1 LPVALTPAPKSRRL
15 SGIRIEFG
23 RAITDRSEVDMKP
36 NKDIRAHHHLTLNV
50 GAAQE
55 DYDFHTKI
63 LGLKSIKKTAL
74 YDGDEPILH
83 LYYGNA
89 TGDPSTLITC
99 FPMRQ
104 SGRTARRGTGQIAA
118 VGLSAPGESLG
129 FWKTWLRDHGFEA
142 RDGERFGERLVA
154 FAHPCGIRYE
164 IFGVDQDKR
173 KPHSNGAVPAEHGI
187 RGTHGI
193 TVSVRDLECSE
204 EFMQYGWSGQNRR
217 SHGSYVRF
225 EVGSGGSGTIVEFL
239 VQPDVPQGS
248 WAYGE
253 GVPHHCAFE
262 VDTLDV
268 QTHTKLHLEGLGY
281 TDVSDVKDRGY
292 FDSVYVRTPGGALF
306 EATVSKPR
314 GFLIDEPFEKL
325 GSELQVPPVFAHRKD
340 ELLKYLE
347 RVHD

>member
-1 LPVALTPAPKSRRL
+1 
-15 SGIRIEFG
+15 
-23 RAITDRSEVDMKP
+23 MKP

-50 GAAQE
+50 GVAQE

-83 LYYGNA
+83 LYYGNG

-104 SGRTARRGTGQIAA
+104 SGRKARRGTGQIGA
-118 VGLSAPGESLG
+118 VALSVPVTALG
-129 FWKTWLRDHGFEA
+129 FWRSWLRDHGFHPTES
-142 RDGERFGERLVA
+142 ERFGEKLLA
-154 FAHPCGIRYE
+154 FAHPCGIPYE
-164 IFGVDQDKR
+164 IVAVEHDAR
-173 KPHSNGAVPAEHGI
+173 KPFSNGAVPSEHGI

-193 TVSVRDLECSE
+193 TVTVRDLEGSE
-204 EFMQYGWSGQNRR
+204 EFMHYGWSGGRR
-217 SHGSYVRF
+217 RQDGSRVRF
-225 EVGSGGSGTIVEFL
+225 EVGEGGSGTIVDFCL
-239 VQPDVPQGS
+239 QPDVPQGS

-268 QTHTKLHLEGLGY
+268 QKHTKAHLEGLGY

-314 GFLIDEPFEKL
+314 GFLVDEPFEAL
-325 GSELQVPPVFAHRKD
+325 GTQMQVPPVFAHRRD
-340 ELLKYLE
+340 ELIRYLE